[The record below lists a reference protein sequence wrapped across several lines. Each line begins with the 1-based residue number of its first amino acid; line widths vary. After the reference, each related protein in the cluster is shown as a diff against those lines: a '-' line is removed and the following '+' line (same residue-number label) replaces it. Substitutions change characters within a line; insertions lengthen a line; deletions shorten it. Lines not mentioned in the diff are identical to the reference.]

1 MHEVS
6 WEDKIKTVLRW
17 SWENLGAG
25 RWPKGVACSSSIRG
39 SLGAE
44 IDVKLT
50 IRKVQ

>member
-6 WEDKIKTVLRW
+6 WEDKNKTVLRW
-17 SWENLGAG
+17 IWENLGAG
-25 RWPKGVACSSSIRG
+25 KCPKGMACSSSIRG

-50 IRKVQ
+50 IRKFQ